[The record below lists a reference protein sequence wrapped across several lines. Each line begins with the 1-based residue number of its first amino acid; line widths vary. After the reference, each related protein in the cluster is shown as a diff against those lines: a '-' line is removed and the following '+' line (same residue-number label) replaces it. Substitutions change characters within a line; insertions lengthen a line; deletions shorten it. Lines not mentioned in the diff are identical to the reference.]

1 VKSTITGTSYVSIAL
16 TSWDEVKKANG
27 LTAAPVSEPD
37 QTEPIGGY
45 PKLSNGEMI
54 ALIQAWKR
62 AAARSRIPTWGGWY
76 ELTLDALGWHAPGD
90 RFKDAQADARAPVD
104 DATVRLFWTSVASL
118 AGQLDA
124 AKTVIRPLYI
134 DWSYAG
140 FEAAAREAWRKM
152 KEEGGSASAGPAP
165 ASAPEPAS
173 ESAGSGLLIVLLLAA
188 WATSRRKKG

>member
-1 VKSTITGTSYVSIAL
+1 MRSSITGKTYVEIAL
-16 TSWDEVKKANG
+16 ASWDEVKKANG
-27 LTAAPVSEPD
+27 VTASPVSEPD
-37 QTEPIGGY
+37 QETPTGGY
-45 PKLSNGEMI
+45 PRLSNGEMI

-62 AAARSRIPTWGGWY
+62 AAARSRIPAWGVAY

-90 RFKDAQADARAPVD
+90 RFKDGKDDAKQPVD
-104 DATVRLFWTSVASL
+104 DATVRLFWGSAGAL

-165 ASAPEPAS
+165 ASAPEPAAKP
-173 ESAGSGLLIVLLLAA
+173 AGNGLLIVLLLAA
-188 WATSRRKKG
+188 WATSRRKRG